1 MIVGIDLGT
10 TNSLIAVWEGDGPK
24 LIPNA
29 QGKFLTPSV
38 VSLDATGNV
47 VVGKP
52 AIDQPAIASFKRYM
66 GTNKVFR
73 LGTHEFRP
81 EELSSLVLKSL
92 IRDAETYLKTKIT
105 EAVITVPAYFNDTQR
120 KATRLAGELAGLK
133 VERLLNEPTAAA
145 LAYGLQNREAESKF
159 LIFDLGGGTFDVSVV
174 ELFSGVIEVSSSA
187 GDNRLG
193 GDDFADAL
201 EVYIKAEL
209 ARRYQIDAMQFRWRH
224 EIQQMVH
231 QLSDREVAYFEQ
243 GKPME
248 IEVTRSHFNKLVQPL
263 IERVKIPLE
272 KALRDARLV
281 PDQLDLVILVG
292 GATRMPVIGG
302 EVAKMFGKFPHSILH
317 PDEAVALGAAV
328 QAALKQRHQDLKD
341 VVITDVCPYSLGT
354 NVLRSGSL
362 ERQASNR
369 FFPIIERNTTI
380 PTSRVE
386 RLYTSHDNQ
395 TKCNIRVYQG
405 ESYNLDENIKIG
417 ELFITLPP
425 RPEGEESFDVRF
437 TYDINGLLEVEVIV
451 ISTGKKTKLT
461 IDNQNHQLTQ
471 AEIAASLE
479 KLKHLKIHPSDQLE
493 NRMVL
498 NELENLF
505 SLFKGE
511 EREEITYAIGEFQDA
526 LHTQDPNLI
535 EEARQE
541 ALDFIANY
549 KSLFT

>member
-38 VSLDATGNV
+38 VSLDPMGNI

-52 AIDQPAIASFKRYM
+52 TMEQPSIAAFKRYM

-73 LGTHEFRP
+73 LGEHEFRP

-92 IRDAETYLKTKIT
+92 IRDAETYLNTKIT

-145 LAYGLQNREAESKF
+145 LAYGLQNRDAESKF

-193 GDDFADAL
+193 GEDFTDAL
-201 EVYIKAEL
+201 ENYIKGEL
-209 ARRYQIDAMQFRWRH
+209 ARRYQIDTPQSQWRH
-224 EIQQMVH
+224 EIQRMVH
-231 QLSDREVAYFEQ
+231 QLSDKEEAYFQQ
-243 GKPME
+243 GTPME
-248 IEVTRSHFNKLVQPL
+248 IAVSRGQFNKLAEPL
-263 IERVKIPLE
+263 IQRVKIPLE

-292 GATRMPVIGG
+292 GATRMPMIGG

-328 QAALKQRHQDLKD
+328 QAALKERHQDLKD
-341 VVITDVCPYSLGT
+341 VVITDVCPYSLGID
-354 NVLRSGSL
+354 VLRKVSL
-362 ERQASNR
+362 ESQARTR

-386 RLYTSHDNQ
+386 RLCTSHDDQ
-395 TKCNIRVYQG
+395 TTCRISVYQG
-405 ESYNLDENIKIG
+405 ESFNVADNIKIG
-417 ELFITLPP
+417 EFCITMPP
-425 RPEGEESFDVRF
+425 GPAGEELFDLRF

-451 ISTGKKTKLT
+451 ISTGKKTSLT
-461 IDNQNHQLTQ
+461 IDNQNHQLTEE
-471 AEIAASLE
+471 EIALSLE
-479 KLKHLKIHPSDQLE
+479 KLKHLKMHPRDQLE
-493 NRMVL
+493 NRRIL
-498 NELENLF
+498 AELENLF
-505 SLFKGE
+505 TFLKGE
-511 EREEITYAIGEFQDA
+511 EREVVTDAIDQFLIALNTQDSARIGEAREEA
-526 LHTQDPNLI
+526 LHFV
-535 EEARQE
+535 AS
-541 ALDFIANY
+541 Y
-549 KSLFT
+549 KSLFS